1 MVLPTESDPLLDLR
15 PIFDAFHEFKTRLI
29 SRINWIG
36 VKETSEILLLN
47 GSNSFFSYNSFLFQN
62 YPRFSYRQRMG
73 SSTESDPL
81 PFDLLSI
88 FVVSHEFKTQL
99 LISIRFL
106 KFAFVKAILFSYNSL
121 LFFRIIQPFLTEK
134 EWFHPLKAIL
144 YP

>member
-1 MVLPTESDPLLDLR
+1 
-15 PIFDAFHEFKTRLI
+15 
-29 SRINWIG
+29 
-36 VKETSEILLLN
+36 
-47 GSNSFFSYNSFLFQN
+47 
-62 YPRFSYRQRMG
+62 MG

-121 LFFRIIQPFLTEK
+121 LFFQNYPTFSHRERMVSPTESDSLPVTSDLRSIFDA
-134 EWFHPLKAIL
+134 FHEFKTTHIEDRLDQR
-144 YP
+144 